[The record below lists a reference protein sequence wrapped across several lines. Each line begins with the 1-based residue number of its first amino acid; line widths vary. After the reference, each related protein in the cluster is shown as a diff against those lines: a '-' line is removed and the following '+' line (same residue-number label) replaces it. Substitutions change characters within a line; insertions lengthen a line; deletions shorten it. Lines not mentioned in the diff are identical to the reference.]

1 MEKKNFVITVARGF
15 GSGGK
20 EVSLKVAKKLGI
32 PCYYSQIL
40 QMASDYSGIK
50 KELFVKADERLT
62 GSRLIRLLKRTPNR
76 DQIIEPT
83 EREFVSD
90 VNLFNI
96 QAKIIKE
103 LAEHESCVIIGKC
116 ANDILSKYPN
126 VVSVYIEAP
135 RAFCAA
141 RIMDDFGCDEEEAG
155 RMIHHTDKY
164 RADYYKYY
172 TGGKTW
178 TDPVAY
184 DMTLNSARVGIDRC
198 VDVIIHYTEMKL
210 GCSLLPEADKQ

>member
-1 MEKKNFVITVARGF
+1 MDERTFVITVARGF

-20 EVSLKVAKKLGI
+20 EISLDIAKRLKI
-32 PCYYSQIL
+32 PCYYTQIL
-40 QMASDYSGIK
+40 SMASDYSGINRD
-50 KELFVKADERLT
+50 LFVRSDERLT
-62 GSRLIRLLKRTPNR
+62 GSRLVRILQGQPNR
-76 DQIIEPT
+76 DRVIEPT
-83 EREFVSD
+83 EKNFVSD

-96 QAKIIKE
+96 QMKIIRE
-103 LAEHESCVIIGKC
+103 LADTQSCVIIGKC
-116 ANDILSKYPN
+116 ANDILKDRKN

-135 RAFCAA
+135 RDFCAA
-141 RIMDDFGCDEEEAG
+141 RVMNDFGCSREEAG

-184 DMTLNSARVGIDRC
+184 DMTLNSERVGIEGCADL
-198 VDVIIHYTEMKL
+198 IIDYTGKKTGL
-210 GCSLLPEADKQ
+210 SL